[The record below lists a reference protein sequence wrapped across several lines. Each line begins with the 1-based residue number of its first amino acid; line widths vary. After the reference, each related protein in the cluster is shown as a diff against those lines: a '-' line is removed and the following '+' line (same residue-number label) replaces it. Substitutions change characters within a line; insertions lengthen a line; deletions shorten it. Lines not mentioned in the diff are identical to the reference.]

1 MALLTRRNR
10 QQQDTVIDNPEGHTI
25 EEIRQYLHDNGID
38 LSHDPDWLVW
48 DFVRLIQKDGMEVAQ
63 MTYQS
68 SMNLLAYRKNRTP
81 AQIQHDQLAAKEHR
95 AAGLYF

>member
-68 SMNLLAYRKNRTP
+68 SMNLLARYGNPSPAEIQYRK
-81 AQIQHDQLAAKEHR
+81 LAAKEYR
-95 AAGLYF
+95 AAGLSF